1 MMRLTIR
8 LGVAIGIAALA
19 ACTQSGQDNSIATDA
34 NAGMTAD
41 ETVLPPNDSS
51 AGADTLGNQM
61 NQLNESEANGSST
74 DTENAVEN
82 GSGGN

>member
-19 ACTQSGQDNSIATDA
+19 ACAQSDQDNSTAADA

-51 AGADTLGNQM
+51 VGADTLGNQLD
-61 NQLNESEANGSST
+61 QLNESDTAETANDSNVT
-74 DTENAVEN
+74 TN
-82 GSGGN
+82 GY